1 MRSCRGSTLFE
12 MLIALGLFSSILLIG
27 GTQVPK
33 GVSGSREESAVIY
46 MGALN
51 EELRT
56 AAETIKSRKLG
67 ARKGYLLHIDHLQRI
82 EKRTYMAPGIEVF
95 FSGYSYP
102 DAIANTS
109 FTFKYYGISAISG
122 KVSFYEDGKQQQS
135 LMIHLGTMT
144 LDVRN
149 P

>member
-1 MRSCRGSTLFE
+1 
-12 MLIALGLFSSILLIG
+12 MLIVLGLFSSILLIDG
-27 GTQVPK
+27 AQVPK
-33 GVSGSREESAVIY
+33 GVTGSREESAVIY

-56 AAETIKSRKLG
+56 AQETMKSRKLG
-67 ARKGYLLHIDHLQRI
+67 ARKGYLLHINHLQQI
-82 EKRTYMAPGIEVF
+82 EKRTYMAPGSEVF
-95 FSGYSYP
+95 FHGYSYP
-102 DAIANTS
+102 DAMANTS

-122 KVSFYEDGKQQQS
+122 KVSFYENGKQQQS